1 MSYKIIFYCLLLF
14 VSLPFQH
21 VNAQLSGS
29 AILFNSNWKFHK
41 GDIPNGQ
48 DIGIKTNDWRSVEL
62 PHDWSIEGP
71 FSEEWASATGYL
83 PGGTGWYQKSFAAPA
98 DWKSKHVFVY
108 FDGVYKNSTVW
119 INGHYLGNRPNGFIS
134 FQYELSKYLKFDAP
148 NILTVKVDHSQYADS
163 RWYTGSGI
171 YRNVYLVVQDPI
183 HIAQWGVQFTTPKVS
198 KEQSETNTSVSI
210 VNHTSKKSLT
220 TIECKLVDPKGVLVA
235 KATKQIQLAASDSIT
250 TNLSLQVEDPQLWS
264 VDNPNLYKLTV
275 TLKSN
280 GKVTDE
286 WNDQVG
292 IRNIRFDANQGFFLN
307 GQNLKLKGVCI
318 HDDAGALGVAVPEEV
333 WLRRLKLLKEA
344 GSNSIRM
351 SHNPHADYLYK
362 LCDQLG
368 FLVIDEAFDEWEV
381 GKNKWIKGWNVGV
394 PGKDGYSQYFTQWSA
409 VDLRD
414 MILRSFNRPS
424 IIMWSIGN
432 EIDYPNDP
440 YSHEILNTGRNP
452 QIYGKGYLPDHP
464 PASRLGELSKQLV
477 TVAKKYDTSRPIT
490 AALAG
495 VVMSNTTTYP
505 ENLDVVG
512 YNYQEYRYE
521 EDHKAY
527 PSRIIYGSENGMQLS
542 AWNAV
547 DSNQYISAQYLW
559 TGIDYL
565 GEAGRWP
572 ERSNRAGLLDLGGFP
587 KPEYFFRQSLWSE
600 KPMIYI
606 GTSTVPKTEDRG
618 IWSHRRAAPHWN
630 WKQGDTV
637 RVNCFTNC
645 TEAELFLNG
654 KSLGRKSLSDIKNR
668 IMYWD
673 MVYEPGV
680 LTVKGYNEKHSK
692 AAGTAVTD
700 TLKTS
705 ATAYAIKAY
714 EEKTSLN
721 AKSAVRHI
729 VVQVVD
735 ENGVPVYDAENE
747 ITVLIDGGAKL
758 LGLESGRSNSHEDYK
773 ANKRKVYQG
782 RLLAYVQV
790 GEQAKGVKITL
801 ASPGLK
807 PAEIMLK

>member
-1 MSYKIIFYCLLLF
+1 MRNKFICLLVFIFF
-14 VSLPFQH
+14 VYQSAC
-21 VNAQLSGS
+21 AQLSGK
-29 AILFNSNWKFHK
+29 AILFNKDWKFHK
-41 GDIPNGQ
+41 GDMSNGQ
-48 DIGIKTNDWRSVEL
+48 QANLKTDDWHQVDL

-71 FSEEWASATGYL
+71 FSEEWASATAYL
-83 PGGTGWYQKSFAAPA
+83 PGGIGWYQKSFTAPA
-98 DWKSKHVFVY
+98 DWKSKNVFIY
-108 FDGVYKNSTVW
+108 FDGIYKNSTVW
-119 INGHYLGNRPNGFIS
+119 INGHNLGHRPNGFIS
-134 FQYELSKYLKFDAP
+134 FQYELSKYLRYNAP
-148 NILTVKVDHSQYADS
+148 NNLTVKVDHSQFADS

-171 YRNVYLVVQDPI
+171 YRNVYLVVKDPV

-198 KEQSETNTSVSI
+198 KEQAETNARVNI
-210 VNHTSKKSLT
+210 VNHTSKDIVT
-220 TIECKLVDPKGVLVA
+220 TIECKLVDFKGVLVA
-235 KATKQIQLAASDSIT
+235 KNSKQIQLAASDSIST
-250 TNLSLQVEDPQLWS
+250 DLSLHVKDPQLWS
-264 VDNPNLYKLTV
+264 VKDPKLYKLTV
-275 TLKSN
+275 SLRAN
-280 GKVTDE
+280 GKITDE

-292 IRNIRFDANQGFFLN
+292 IRHIRFDANEGFFLN

-333 WLRRLKLLKEA
+333 WLRRLKLLKEV
-344 GSNSIRM
+344 GCNSIRM

-362 LCDQLG
+362 LCDELG

-381 GKNKWIKGWNVGV
+381 GKNKWIKGWNVGT
-394 PGKDGYSQYFTQWSA
+394 PGKDGYSQYFTEWSA
-409 VDLRD
+409 ADLRD

-477 TVAKKYDTSRPIT
+477 AAAKKYDTTRPIT

-505 ENLDVVG
+505 DNLDIVG

-527 PSRIIYGSENGMQLS
+527 PNRIIYGSENGMQLN

-572 ERSNRAGLLDLGGFP
+572 ERSNRAGLLDLAGFR
-587 KPEYFFRQSLWSE
+587 KPEYYFRQSLWSE

-606 GTSTVPKTEDRG
+606 GTSTVPKTENRG
-618 IWSHRRAAPHWN
+618 IWSHRQAVPHWN

-637 RVNCFTNC
+637 RVSCFTNYP
-645 TEAELFLNG
+645 EAELFLNG
-654 KSLGRKSLSDIKNR
+654 KSLGRKSMSAFKNR
-668 IMYWD
+668 IIHWD
-673 MVYEPGV
+673 MLYEPGV
-680 LTVKGYNEKHSK
+680 LIVKGYNEKHSK
-692 AAGTAVTD
+692 AVNTDVTD
-700 TLKTS
+700 TLQTS
-705 ATAYAIKAY
+705 GAAYAIKAW
-714 EEKTSLN
+714 EEKTSIN
-721 AKSAVRHI
+721 GKSTISHLVMQI
-729 VVQVVD
+729 VD
-735 ENGVPVYDAENE
+735 ENGIPVYDAENE
-747 ITVLIDGGAKL
+747 VTVQIKEGAQL
-758 LGLESGRSNSHEDYK
+758 LGLESGSSNSHEDYK
-773 ANKRKVYQG
+773 SNKRKAYRG
-782 RLLAYVQV
+782 KLLAYVQV
-790 GEQAKGVKITL
+790 SEQTKGVKVNLT
-801 ASPGLK
+801 SPGLK
-807 PAEIMLK
+807 SAAIVLQ

>member
-1 MSYKIIFYCLLLF
+1 L
-14 VSLPFQH
+14 
-21 VNAQLSGS
+21 
-29 AILFNSNWKFHK
+29 
-41 GDIPNGQ
+41 D
-48 DIGIKTNDWRSVEL
+48 
-62 PHDWSIEGP
+62 
-71 FSEEWASATGYL
+71 
-83 PGGTGWYQKSFAAPA
+83 
-98 DWKSKHVFVY
+98 
-108 FDGVYKNSTVW
+108 
-119 INGHYLGNRPNGFIS
+119 GFIS
-134 FQYELSKYLKFDAP
+134 FQYGLSKYLNFNAP
-148 NILTVKVDHSQYADS
+148 NILTVKVDHSQFADS

-171 YRNVYLVVQDPI
+171 YRNVYLVVKDPV

-198 KEQSETNTSVSI
+198 KELAEASTRVYI
-210 VNHTSKKSLT
+210 VNHTSKKT
-220 TIECKLVDPKGVLVA
+220 IATIECKLVDLKGALVA
-235 KATKQIQLAASDSIT
+235 KTSKEIQLAGSDSVST
-250 TNLSLQVEDPQLWS
+250 DLTLQVKDPQLWS

-275 TLKSN
+275 FLKSN

-292 IRNIRFDANQGFFLN
+292 IRNIRFDANEGFFLN

-381 GKNKWIKGWNVGV
+381 GKNKWIKGWNVGT
-394 PGKDGYSQYFTQWSA
+394 PGKDGYSQYFAQWSA

-440 YSHEILNTGRNP
+440 YSHEILNTGQNP
-452 QIYGKGYLPDHP
+452 QIYGRGFLSDHP
-464 PASRLGELSKQLV
+464 PASRLGVLSKQLV
-477 TVAKKYDTSRPIT
+477 EVAKKYDTSRPIT

-512 YNYQEYRYE
+512 YNYQEYRYN
-521 EDHKAY
+521 EDHKTY
-527 PSRIIYGSENGMQLS
+527 PNRIVYGSENGMLLS

-572 ERSNRAGLLDLGGFP
+572 ERSNRAGLLDLAGFR
-587 KPEYFFRQSLWSE
+587 KPEYYFRQSLWSE
-600 KPMIYI
+600 NPMIYI
-606 GTSTVPKTEDRG
+606 GTSPVPKTENRG
-618 IWSHRRAAPHWN
+618 IWSHRQAAPYWN

-637 RVNCFTNC
+637 RVSCFTNC
-645 TEAELFLNG
+645 PEAELFLNG
-654 KSLGRKSLSDIKNR
+654 KSLGRKSMSAFKNR
-668 IMYWD
+668 IINWD
-673 MVYEPGV
+673 VLYQPGV
-680 LTVKGYNEKHSK
+680 LTVNGYTEKHSK
-692 AAGTAVTD
+692 AVIKSVTD
-700 TLKTS
+700 TLQTS
-705 ATAYAIKAY
+705 GAAYAIKAY
-714 EEKTSLN
+714 EEKVFANGKTGLS
-721 AKSAVRHI
+721 HI
-729 VVQVVD
+729 VIQIVD
-735 ENGVPVYDAENE
+735 ENGMPVYDAENE
-747 ITVLIDGGAKL
+747 VAVQIEEGAKL

-773 ANKRKVYQG
+773 SNKRKAYHG
-782 RLLAYVQV
+782 KLLAYMQV
-790 GEQAKGVKITL
+790 GERANGVKVSLT
-801 ASPGLK
+801 SPGLK
-807 PAEIMLK
+807 STSIVVK